1 MQLSVIS
8 WFRQPSRLAA
18 GALGQARRY
27 CAILLGVTLLGAAAI
42 AGVNAAI
49 DPLSYFTHANRLN
62 RIQPVVDERAQ
73 KTNWLAAR
81 PDQFNAVLLGSSR
94 STYIDQRDFVPWRMF
109 NYAVNAM
116 WPGEYRPYL
125 DHVAAING
133 RSPDLVVLGMDFFGS
148 RRGIVGQWRSP
159 EYYLSQVGDA
169 GVVTSSM
176 LSIHLLGRSLH
187 TAALS
192 LGLIGSAEKMDYYDR
207 NNIRHFKLV
216 INSDYRAHEVLHDL
230 EAFQKAVYGN
240 YTYNGELRR
249 LWTDLRAAYPN
260 THFLVF
266 TTPISEPMFALLV
279 QQGRLDDYGR
289 WLADLTGT
297 FGQVWDF
304 MGLNSVTTDLS
315 RYRDAQHFDPGI
327 GRLVVDRLLGRPL
340 PAGHED
346 FGRRVT
352 PESLPSHLAFI
363 RAQSACL
370 DQDPV
375 GTARAWVERIA
386 KADGAAKP
394 PTSNWR
400 MEPAGSCRTAAV
412 EGQTS

>member
-1 MQLSVIS
+1 MQLSIIS
-8 WFRQPSRLAA
+8 WIHQPSRVAA

-27 CAILLGVTLLGAAAI
+27 CAILLGVTVLGAAAV

-49 DPLSYFTHANRLN
+49 DPLSYFTHAHRLN

-94 STYIDQRDFVPWRMF
+94 STYIDQREFAPWRMF

-116 WPGEYRPYL
+116 WPGEYRAYL
-125 DHVAAING
+125 DHVAAVNG
-133 RSPDLVVLGMDFFGS
+133 RPPDLVVLGVDFFGS
-148 RRGIVGQWRSP
+148 RRGIVGQWRPP
-159 EYYLSQVGDA
+159 EYYLSQVDNA
-169 GVVTSSM
+169 GEMTSSL
-176 LSIHLLGRSLH
+176 LSLHLLGRSLH

-207 NNIRHFKLV
+207 NNIRHFKRL
-216 INSDYRAHEVLHDL
+216 ITSEYRAREVLHDL
-230 EAFQKAVYGN
+230 EVFQKAVYGN
-240 YTYNGELRR
+240 YIYNGELRR
-249 LWTDLRAAYPN
+249 LWTNLRAAYPN
-260 THFLVF
+260 ARFLVF
-266 TTPISEPMFALLV
+266 TTPISEPMFALMV

-289 WLADLTGT
+289 WLADLTAA
-297 FGQVWDF
+297 FGEVWDF

-327 GRLVVDRLLGRPL
+327 GRLIVDRLLERPL
-340 PAGHED
+340 PPEYAD

-352 PESLPSHLAFI
+352 SESLGSHLAAI
-363 RAQSACL
+363 HAQSACL
-370 DQDPV
+370 DSDPV
-375 GTARAWVERIA
+375 RTARAWIERIQ
-386 KADGAAKP
+386 KADGSAGP
-394 PTSNWR
+394 PTPFQSV
-400 MEPAGSCRTAAV
+400 EPAGPCRTAAV